1 MDLSFVNCEW
11 RVNTIKPYHLLLFE
25 PTCMMTSTKCCVKI
39 LYYISIIRGGGI
51 NWPHLNF
58 KKKKK
63 DIYTNIHMCIYIY
76 ALTLVILF
84 YKIIF
89 YPFNNIFDFFRVTLQ
104 LQTYLQH
111 FYILLRYKFLVRIW
125 AITYITFLL
134 INNHSLYQQYTF
146 SIFLIVKA
154 IKKIYRSKI

>member
-11 RVNTIKPYHLLLFE
+11 RVNTIKPYHLQLFE

-58 KKKKK
+58 IK
-63 DIYTNIHMCIYIY
+63 YIY
-76 ALTLVILF
+76 ALNLVILF
-84 YKIIF
+84 YKITF
-89 YPFNNIFDFFRVTLQ
+89 YLFNNIFDFFRVTLQ
-104 LQTYLQH
+104 LQTYLQY

-125 AITYITFLL
+125 AITYIIFLL

>member
-11 RVNTIKPYHLLLFE
+11 RVNTIKPYHLQLFE

-51 NWPHLNF
+51 NWPHLNL

-76 ALTLVILF
+76 ALNLVILF